1 MQKQPRGSGMGAIGF
16 EQTVCTVIMHS
27 HRRLPWAGAG
37 ACTANAL
44 VFLRMQAL
52 NAINTQNGVEIGGRR
67 IFVRED
73 REDRCV
79 VLHCTEGGQ
88 CSWLA

>member
-1 MQKQPRGSGMGAIGF
+1 
-16 EQTVCTVIMHS
+16 
-27 HRRLPWAGAG
+27 
-37 ACTANAL
+37 
-44 VFLRMQAL
+44 MQAL

-73 REDRCV
+73 REDRCD

-88 CSWLA
+88 CSWLAWFTKRAP